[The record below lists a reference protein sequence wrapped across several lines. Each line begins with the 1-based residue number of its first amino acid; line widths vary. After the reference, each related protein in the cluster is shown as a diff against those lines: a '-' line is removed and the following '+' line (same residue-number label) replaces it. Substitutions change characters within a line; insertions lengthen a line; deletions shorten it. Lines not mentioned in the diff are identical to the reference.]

1 MKHYRVRYSGQRFQV
16 VQKER
21 AVGSSCWEFVS
32 HPGSVVI
39 LPMVDRDRICLIKNH
54 RWALDETLYEL
65 PAGTLNE
72 GENPL
77 QAAQRELKEETGYH
91 ADTWEEWADFYT
103 SPGILDERMHLFVA
117 TGLTPGQM
125 QLEPYERIEPVV
137 VSTETAF
144 RWIASRKI
152 RDAKTLVGLFF
163 YQATQS
169 GTIRPQAEKTLD
181 QAPNTSEF
189 QG

>member
-1 MKHYRVRYSGQRFQV
+1 MKHSRVRYSGQRFQV
-16 VQKER
+16 MQKESV
-21 AVGSSCWEFVS
+21 AGSSCWEFVS

-39 LPMVDRDRICLIKNH
+39 LPVVDRDQVCLIKSH

-77 QAAQRELKEETGYH
+77 HAARRELKEETGYH

-152 RDAKTLVGLFF
+152 RDAKTLVGLLF
-163 YQATQS
+163 YQANQS
-169 GTIRPQAEKTLD
+169 GTIRPQSLD
-181 QAPNTSEF
+181 KARKYRRD
-189 QG
+189 